1 MKILILTTSGFAPTH
16 TDKLLSQIEYLNS
29 FSDIYAVVEK
39 DCELADIEHLIM
51 TQNFDCVYPSTV
63 FEFSEDKKSI
73 LSFNKVLFQIL
84 EYHKQAYIGSEI
96 FVHMLLN
103 DKALTN
109 LRSGMSLPSLLL
121 TKVFWY
127 KRNADALKYI
137 DKAPFPVIVKPN
149 TLAASLGISKKSI
162 AYTRDNLIE
171 IIERQFNTFS
181 NLNEVL
187 LEHYLED
194 AQEFTVSVTGNGRKR
209 LCSATAMIPKKEKYE
224 IYSYTNKNLK
234 EQDRTL
240 KYSSDIP
247 LSVKRILKERAVY
260 LSELL
265 CTRDYSRFDFLM
277 DTNNNIYLIDANSLP
292 SLGTNYL
299 MEYINKQLVSPE
311 QIFSLILLVF
321 CKRMGIP
328 YPKCKNNIPDKILEL
343 IF

>member
-1 MKILILTTSGFAPTH
+1 MKILILTTAGFAPTH
-16 TDKLLSQIEYLNS
+16 TDKLLSQIEYINS
-29 FSDIYAVVEK
+29 FSDIHAIIKK
-39 DCELADIEHLIM
+39 DCDLADIEYLIM

-63 FEFSEDKKSI
+63 FEFSENKKSI

-109 LRSGMSLPSLLL
+109 MRSGMSLPSLLL
-121 TKVFWY
+121 TKVFWR
-127 KRNADALKYI
+127 KKNEDALKYI
-137 DKAPFPVIVKPN
+137 EKAPFPVIVKPN
-149 TLAASLGISKKSI
+149 TLAASLGISQKSI
-162 AYTRDNLIE
+162 AYTCDNLIQ
-171 IIERQFNTFS
+171 IIENQFNSFPNIS
-181 NLNEVL
+181 ELL

-194 AQEFTVSVTGNGRKR
+194 AREFTVSVTGNGKKT

-224 IYSYTNKNLK
+224 IYSYANKNLK
-234 EQDRTL
+234 EHERTI

-247 LSVKRILKERAVY
+247 LPIRFLLKERAVY

-299 MEYINKQLVSPE
+299 LEYVNQKLISPK

-321 CKRMGIP
+321 CKRMNIP
-328 YPKCKNNIPDKILEL
+328 YPKCKNNIPDQISKLV
-343 IF
+343 F